1 MRTDL
6 IKFERGTIGFKCL
19 NKEKDGLSKF
29 GVMLNDMNKE
39 IFDDMTI
46 ICPCCGSPVKLDL
59 IHINFKKSS
68 MMISKWFSYL
78 AMCSN
83 AACSYQYNAFLKKE
97 FWEEIQINKNKISH
111 TMTFGLSPGTLSLP
125 IDDTYVLQDLLIL
138 CKEAGY
144 KKIMFGARNA
154 FNQIKKIGTKNSS
167 YKLDPKKYAKHCY
180 DLSDGF
186 STNMMTVI
194 GYKDKNKDCK
204 YNNISALSYIFYN
217 ILKIGSRKDTKDAE
231 TKKQS
236 MQHFYVSYLPKNVK
250 IVGITGSNGKT
261 TTKDM
266 VYSVLSQK
274 YRCKKT
280 EGNYNNHIGLPFTIL
295 QLEDGDEIA
304 VLEMGMSGFGE
315 IDKLCEISSPDYGII
330 TNIGDS
336 HLEFLKT
343 RENVFKAKGEMIKY
357 ISEENL
363 IVYGDDFY
371 LRNLVGLTVGF
382 GDNCKEQ
389 IRDFQDMES
398 GLEFMLDGENYHVGL
413 NGKHNCLNAAM
424 SVVIGKKL
432 KIDSSLIQKGFQN
445 LELTPMRFQKIEK
458 DSIIYINDA
467 YNASPIS
474 MNYSLETF
482 DKLYNEREKIV
493 VLGDML
499 ELGENEIEY
508 HKQVLEKAL
517 SIRVDKI
524 YIYGERMKKAQSL
537 LENSDKIEHF
547 QDKKR
552 ISEKIKKSPLE
563 RKAVLLKGSRGMK
576 MEEII
581 EG

>member
-1 MRTDL
+1 MKILTEIL
-6 IKFERGTIGFKCL
+6 QQKYNLL
-19 NKEKDGLSKF
+19 NL
-29 GVMLNDMNKE
+29 KE
-39 IFDDMTI
+39 IANVVMDSRKVKENSLFFAINNGNNYIDEVLEKGATLVIADNYLGSDKRVIKVEDTI
-46 ICPCCGSPVKLDL
+46 VA
-59 IHINFKKSS
+59 
-68 MMISKWFSYL
+68 MQEL
-78 AMCSN
+78 ARDYRK
-83 AACSYQYNAFLKKE
+83 ALK
-97 FWEEIQINKNKISH
+97 
-111 TMTFGLSPGTLSLP
+111 
-125 IDDTYVLQDLLIL
+125 LLI
-138 CKEAGY
+138 
-144 KKIMFGARNA
+144 I
-154 FNQIKKIGTKNSS
+154 
-167 YKLDPKKYAKHCY
+167 
-180 DLSDGF
+180 
-186 STNMMTVI
+186 
-194 GYKDKNKDCK
+194 
-204 YNNISALSYIFYN
+204 
-217 ILKIGSRKDTKDAE
+217 
-231 TKKQS
+231 
-236 MQHFYVSYLPKNVK
+236 
-250 IVGITGSNGKT
+250 GITGSNGKT

-371 LRNLVGLTVGF
+371 LRNLVGVTVGF

-424 SVVIGKKL
+424 SVVVGKKL

-482 DKLYNEREKIV
+482 DKLYNDREKIV

>member
-1 MRTDL
+1 MKILTEIL
-6 IKFERGTIGFKCL
+6 QQKYNLL
-19 NKEKDGLSKF
+19 NL
-29 GVMLNDMNKE
+29 KE
-39 IFDDMTI
+39 IANVVMD
-46 ICPCCGSPVKLDL
+46 
-59 IHINFKKSS
+59 
-68 MMISKWFSYL
+68 
-78 AMCSN
+78 
-83 AACSYQYNAFLKKE
+83 
-97 FWEEIQINKNKISH
+97 
-111 TMTFGLSPGTLSLP
+111 
-125 IDDTYVLQDLLIL
+125 
-138 CKEAGY
+138 
-144 KKIMFGARNA
+144 
-154 FNQIKKIGTKNSS
+154 
-167 YKLDPKKYAKHCY
+167 
-180 DLSDGF
+180 
-186 STNMMTVI
+186 
-194 GYKDKNKDCK
+194 
-204 YNNISALSYIFYN
+204 
-217 ILKIGSRKDTKDAE
+217 SRKVKENSLFFAINNGNNYIDEVLEKGATLVIADNYLGSDKRVIKVEDTIVA
-231 TKKQS
+231 
-236 MQHFYVSYLPKNVK
+236 MQELARDYRKALKLV
-250 IVGITGSNGKT
+250 IIGITGSNGKT

-371 LRNLVGLTVGF
+371 LRNLVGVTVGF

-482 DKLYNEREKIV
+482 DKLYNDREKIV

-524 YIYGERMKKAQSL
+524 YIYGERMKEAQSL

>member
-1 MRTDL
+1 MKILTEIL
-6 IKFERGTIGFKCL
+6 QQKYNLL
-19 NKEKDGLSKF
+19 NL
-29 GVMLNDMNKE
+29 KE
-39 IFDDMTI
+39 IANVVMD
-46 ICPCCGSPVKLDL
+46 
-59 IHINFKKSS
+59 
-68 MMISKWFSYL
+68 
-78 AMCSN
+78 
-83 AACSYQYNAFLKKE
+83 
-97 FWEEIQINKNKISH
+97 
-111 TMTFGLSPGTLSLP
+111 
-125 IDDTYVLQDLLIL
+125 
-138 CKEAGY
+138 
-144 KKIMFGARNA
+144 
-154 FNQIKKIGTKNSS
+154 
-167 YKLDPKKYAKHCY
+167 
-180 DLSDGF
+180 
-186 STNMMTVI
+186 
-194 GYKDKNKDCK
+194 
-204 YNNISALSYIFYN
+204 
-217 ILKIGSRKDTKDAE
+217 SRKVKENSLFFAINNGNNYIDEVLEKGATLVIADNYLGSDKRVIKVEDTIVA
-231 TKKQS
+231 
-236 MQHFYVSYLPKNVK
+236 MQELARDYRKALKLV
-250 IVGITGSNGKT
+250 IIGITGSNGKT

-371 LRNLVGLTVGF
+371 LRNLVGVTVGF

-482 DKLYNEREKIV
+482 DKLYNDREKIV

>member
-1 MRTDL
+1 MKILTEIL
-6 IKFERGTIGFKCL
+6 QQKYNLL
-19 NKEKDGLSKF
+19 NL
-29 GVMLNDMNKE
+29 KE
-39 IFDDMTI
+39 IANVVMD
-46 ICPCCGSPVKLDL
+46 
-59 IHINFKKSS
+59 
-68 MMISKWFSYL
+68 
-78 AMCSN
+78 
-83 AACSYQYNAFLKKE
+83 
-97 FWEEIQINKNKISH
+97 
-111 TMTFGLSPGTLSLP
+111 
-125 IDDTYVLQDLLIL
+125 
-138 CKEAGY
+138 
-144 KKIMFGARNA
+144 
-154 FNQIKKIGTKNSS
+154 
-167 YKLDPKKYAKHCY
+167 
-180 DLSDGF
+180 
-186 STNMMTVI
+186 
-194 GYKDKNKDCK
+194 
-204 YNNISALSYIFYN
+204 
-217 ILKIGSRKDTKDAE
+217 SRKVKENSLFFAINNGNNYIDEVLEKGATLVIADNYLGSDKRVIKVEDTIVA
-231 TKKQS
+231 
-236 MQHFYVSYLPKNVK
+236 MQELARDYRKALKLV
-250 IVGITGSNGKT
+250 IIGITGSNGKT

-371 LRNLVGLTVGF
+371 LRNLAGATVGF

-482 DKLYNEREKIV
+482 DKLYNDREKIV

-524 YIYGERMKKAQSL
+524 YIYGERMKKAQSF
-537 LENSDKIEHF
+537 LENSNKIEHF

>member
-1 MRTDL
+1 MKILTEIL
-6 IKFERGTIGFKCL
+6 QQKYNLL
-19 NKEKDGLSKF
+19 NL
-29 GVMLNDMNKE
+29 KE
-39 IFDDMTI
+39 IANVVMD
-46 ICPCCGSPVKLDL
+46 
-59 IHINFKKSS
+59 
-68 MMISKWFSYL
+68 
-78 AMCSN
+78 
-83 AACSYQYNAFLKKE
+83 
-97 FWEEIQINKNKISH
+97 
-111 TMTFGLSPGTLSLP
+111 
-125 IDDTYVLQDLLIL
+125 
-138 CKEAGY
+138 
-144 KKIMFGARNA
+144 
-154 FNQIKKIGTKNSS
+154 
-167 YKLDPKKYAKHCY
+167 
-180 DLSDGF
+180 
-186 STNMMTVI
+186 
-194 GYKDKNKDCK
+194 
-204 YNNISALSYIFYN
+204 
-217 ILKIGSRKDTKDAE
+217 SRKVKENSLFFAINNGNNYIDEVLEKGATLVIADNYLGSDKRVIKVEDTIVA
-231 TKKQS
+231 
-236 MQHFYVSYLPKNVK
+236 MQELARDYRKALKLV
-250 IVGITGSNGKT
+250 IIGITGSNGKT

-295 QLEDGDEIA
+295 QLEDGDEIT

-371 LRNLVGLTVGF
+371 LRNLAGATVGF

-524 YIYGERMKKAQSL
+524 YIYGERMKKAQSF
-537 LENSDKIEHF
+537 LENSNKIEHF